1 VKRTRLSA
9 IEQSLEQSG
18 DNQPGKADEASLRQC
33 AATRVERSIG
43 GLIRFVA
50 APDGQITPDIACRLP
65 GRGVWVTA
73 TRDAITL
80 AVKRNA
86 FAKSLKRPVTVAD
99 DLPNRIESLLAT
111 RARQSLSMA
120 NKAGLIS
127 TGFMKVTE
135 ALESGTVV
143 AILAA
148 SDGAP
153 DGIAK
158 IERKFR
164 AIHEAKLEAG
174 ASLAPIANLILT
186 DFTGAELDLAIGRSN
201 VIHGSLSPGAQSRNV
216 LNDSLRLRRF
226 RSNTVLEVSAGLAKT
241 PDAAATLGSGSSHA
255 DDIHADKSAAPSVAS
270 EQGSTDRA

>member
-1 VKRTRLSA
+1 VKRTRLAA
-9 IEQSLEQSG
+9 IEQSG
-18 DNQPGKADEASLRQC
+18 DDQPGKSDEATLRLC

-50 APDGQITPDIACRLP
+50 APDGQMTPDIACRLP
-65 GRGVWVTA
+65 GRGVWITA
-73 TRDAITL
+73 TRDAVAV

-99 DLPNRIESLLAT
+99 DLPGRVESLLAA

-120 NKAGLIS
+120 NKAGLIA

-135 ALESGTVV
+135 ALDNGTVV

-164 AIHEAKLEAG
+164 AIHTAKIEAG

-186 DFTGAELDLAIGRSN
+186 DFTGEELDLAIGRSN
-201 VIHGSLSPGAQSRNV
+201 VIHGSLAPGAQSRNV

-226 RSNTVLEVSAGLAKT
+226 RSNTVLEESAGLT
-241 PDAAATLGSGSSHA
+241 NMSDQAAPSGSGSSHA
-255 DDIHADKSAAPSVAS
+255 DDIHVDESAAPGVAS